1 MIKTRDERLM
11 LSNLTIKAKVITGFT
26 LAILLILVVG
36 SIGFIG
42 ITKLSENLSFI
53 VGPAWDTADG
63 AMEGTIGIEAEMLA
77 VERILQG
84 YHLDKGMKE
93 LKEGKDTAD
102 EAIERLINAGLVAAN
117 EIENVERVKQRYE
130 TSLEKLL
137 VKYQAFASIQYEFD
151 DNVESFVVLGEEM
164 EVIGDSA
171 IEDFEQNPNQTYTW
185 TGDIQQRWQ
194 AADGGMEANI
204 GLLWGL
210 YHIGRLINQR
220 EEYTTAKQQVSEAIV
235 FQQEA
240 STEMISTGRFDIPA
254 GSKWGNR
261 TYSQAYNEYFTQ
273 YKVLVMKL
281 VEATQDFHMIHEEY
295 GQVSQELL
303 SVLKVFVKS
312 GDAVVEDEVSVIGE
326 IQGNTE
332 TMMVVA
338 IIAGAIIAIIF
349 AMLLLRSILK
359 PLEEI
364 TGRLRDIARGD
375 GDLTR
380 RINMDSQDELGVL
393 AEEFDHFVGNI
404 HDLVTQVTHRCES
417 MNTSMKSMQSI
428 SEDTAQKVEDQQEQT
443 DLVATAITEMAAT
456 GKDVASNTEIAANA
470 ASEADS
476 FGQQAQSVV
485 SESIDTISSLS
496 GEIGQAVQVI
506 SSLET
511 DVGQIIGV
519 LDVIVGIAEQT
530 NLLALNAAI
539 EAARA
544 GEQGRGFAVVADEV
558 RGLAGRTQQSTE
570 EIQIMIDRLKE
581 SSHKAVEAMELSS
594 SRSEISVSQSEE
606 VRSSL
611 DQISVSVAKINEI
624 NQLVASAS
632 EEQSCVGEEMN
643 LNIQRIV
650 DVARHTTQGMQETS
664 ATCTQ
669 AQQHNEE
676 LMALVHRFKI

>member
-1 MIKTRDERLM
+1 MDVPQM
-11 LSNLTIKAKVITGFT
+11 LSTLTIKAKIITGFT
-26 LAILLILVVG
+26 LAILLILSVG
-36 SIGFIG
+36 SIGFMG

-84 YHLDKGMKE
+84 NHIDKGMQE
-93 LKEGKDTAD
+93 LNEGKTMAD
-102 EAIERLINAGLVAAN
+102 EAIARLISAGLMASA

-130 TSLEKLL
+130 SLLEKLL
-137 VKYQAFASIQYEFD
+137 VKYQDFARIKYQFD
-151 DNVESFVVLGEEM
+151 DNIESFVVLGAEM
-164 EVIGDSA
+164 QGIGANA
-171 IEDFEQNPNQTYTW
+171 IDDVEKNPNQAYTW
-185 TGDIQQRWQ
+185 AGDIQQRWQ
-194 AADGGMEANI
+194 AAGSGMEANI
-204 GLLWGL
+204 GLLWSL
-210 YHIGRLINQR
+210 FHISQLINQT
-220 EEYTTAKQQVSEAIV
+220 EEYTTAKQQITDAIAL
-235 FQQEA
+235 QEA
-240 STEMISTGRFDIPA
+240 ALAGMTSTGNFDLSA

-261 TYSQAYNEYFTQ
+261 TYSQAYSEYFKQ
-273 YKVLVMKL
+273 YKVLVMQL
-281 VEATQDFHMIHEEY
+281 VEATQSYHMVHEEY
-295 GQVSQELL
+295 GQISQELL
-303 SVLKVFVKS
+303 SVLKVFVQS
-312 GDAVVEDEVSVIGE
+312 GDTVIEAEVSGIAE
-326 IQGNTE
+326 IQASTE
-332 TMMVVA
+332 TMMMVA
-338 IIAGAIIAIIF
+338 IIIGAIIAIIF
-349 AMLLLRSILK
+349 AMLLLRSILR

-364 TGRLRDIARGD
+364 TVRLRDIARGD
-375 GDLTR
+375 GDLTK
-380 RINMDSQDELGVL
+380 RIKMDSQDELGVL
-393 AEEFDHFVGNI
+393 AEEFDYFVGNV
-404 HDLVTQVTHRCES
+404 HDLVTQVTQRCKS
-417 MNTSMKSMQSI
+417 MNTSMNSMQSI
-428 SEDTAQKVEDQQEQT
+428 SEDTAQKVADQQEQT

-456 GKDVASNTEIAANA
+456 GKDVASNTEIAANSA
-470 ASEADS
+470 AEADS
-476 FGQQAQSVV
+476 FGQKAQSVV
-485 SESIDTISSLS
+485 SESIETISSLS
-496 GEIGQAVQVI
+496 GEIEEAVQVI

-511 DVGQIIGV
+511 DVGQIISV

-570 EIQIMIDRLKE
+570 EIQIMIDRLKS
-581 SSHKAVEAMELSS
+581 SSHKAVEAMQLSS

-643 LNIQRIV
+643 INIQRIV
-650 DVARHTTQGMQETS
+650 DVAHHTTQGMKETS

-676 LMALVHRFKI
+676 LMALVNRFKI

>member
-1 MIKTRDERLM
+1 MDARLM

-26 LAILLILVVG
+26 FAILLILIVG

-42 ITKLSENLSFI
+42 ISKLSENLSFI

-84 YHLDKGMKE
+84 YHLDKGMEE
-93 LKEGKDTAD
+93 LQAGKATAD
-102 EAIERLINAGLVAAN
+102 EAIARLINAGLMAAD
-117 EIENVERVKQRYE
+117 EIENVERIKQRYE
-130 TSLEKLL
+130 TLLEKLL
-137 VKYQAFASIQYEFD
+137 VKYQDFARIKYQFD
-151 DNVESFVVLGEEM
+151 DHVESFVVLGKEM
-164 EVIGDSA
+164 GRVGDSA
-171 IEDFEQNPNQTYTW
+171 IEDFEQNPDQAFTW

-210 YHIGRLINQR
+210 YHIGRLINQS
-220 EEYTTAKQQVSEAIV
+220 EEYKTAKQQVSESLV
-235 FQQEA
+235 FQEEA
-240 STEMISTGRFDIPA
+240 STEMISTGRFDISA

-261 TYSQAYNEYFTQ
+261 TFTQAYNEYFKT
-273 YKVLVMKL
+273 YKVLVMQL
-281 VEATQDFHMIHEEY
+281 VEATQDFHMVHEEY

-303 SVLKVFVKS
+303 SALKVFVQS
-312 GDAVVEDEVSVIGE
+312 GAEIVEDEVSVIGE
-326 IQGNTE
+326 IQANTE
-332 TMMVVA
+332 TMMIIA
-338 IIAGAIIAIIF
+338 LIAGAMIAIIF
-349 AMLLLRSILK
+349 AMLLLSSILR
-359 PLEEI
+359 PLTEI
-364 TGRLRDIARGD
+364 TVRLRDIARGD
-375 GDLTR
+375 GDLTK
-380 RINMDSQDELGVL
+380 RINMNSQDELGVL

-417 MNTSMKSMQSI
+417 MNTSMKSMQTI
-428 SEDTAQKVEDQQEQT
+428 SEETAQKVEDQQEQT

-456 GKDVASNTEIAANA
+456 GKDVAGNTEIAANA

-496 GEIGQAVQVI
+496 GEIEQAVQVI

-511 DVGQIIGV
+511 DVGQIIKV

-570 EIQIMIDRLKE
+570 EIQIMIDRLKS
-581 SSHKAVEAMELSS
+581 SSHQAVEAMQLSS

-611 DQISVSVAKINEI
+611 DQISASVAKINEI

-643 LNIQRIV
+643 INIQRIV
-650 DVARHTTQGMQETS
+650 DVAHHTTQGMQETS

-669 AQQHNEE
+669 AQLHNEE
-676 LMALVHRFKI
+676 LMALVNRFKI

>member
-1 MIKTRDERLM
+1 MGARLM
-11 LSNLTIKAKVITGFT
+11 LSNLTIKAKIITGFT

-63 AMEGTIGIEAEMLA
+63 AMEGTIGLEAEMLA

-84 YHLDKGMKE
+84 YHLDKGMQE
-93 LKEGKDTAD
+93 LKEGKATAD
-102 EAIERLINAGLVAAN
+102 ESIERLISAGLMARD
-117 EIENVERVKQRYE
+117 EIENVKRVKQQYE
-130 TSLEKLL
+130 TLLEALL
-137 VKYQAFASIQYEFD
+137 VKYQDFARIKYQFND
-151 DNVESFVVLGEEM
+151 LVESFVVLGEEI
-164 EVIGDSA
+164 EAIGSSA
-171 IEDFEQNPNQTYTW
+171 IEGFEQSPNQAYTW
-185 TGDIQQRWQ
+185 AGDIEQRWQ

-204 GLLWGL
+204 GLLRGL
-210 YHIGRLINQR
+210 FHIGRLINQS
-220 EEYTTAKQQVSEAIV
+220 EEYETAKQQVSQAIV
-235 FQQEA
+235 FQEEA
-240 STEMISTGRFDIPA
+240 SAEMISSGRFDISA

-261 TYSQAYNEYFTQ
+261 TYLQAYNEYFKE
-273 YKVLVMKL
+273 YKTLVMQL
-281 VEATQDFHMIHEEY
+281 VEATQDFHMVHEQY
-295 GQVSQELL
+295 GQVSQALL
-303 SVLKVFVKS
+303 GVLKVFVQS
-312 GDAVVEDEVSVIGE
+312 GEAVVEDEVSAIGE
-326 IQGNTE
+326 IQDNTE

-338 IIAGAIIAIIF
+338 IIAGSIIAIVF
-349 AMLLLRSILK
+349 AMLLLRSILR

-364 TGRLRDIARGD
+364 TGRLSDIARGD
-375 GDLTR
+375 GDLTK
-380 RINMDSQDELGVL
+380 RINMHSQDEFGVL
-393 AEEFDHFVGNI
+393 AEEFDYFVGNI

-428 SEDTAQKVEDQQEQT
+428 SEDTAQKVADQQEQT

-456 GKDVASNTEIAANA
+456 GKDVASNTEVA
-470 ASEADS
+470 ASSAAEADS
-476 FGQQAQSVV
+476 FGQQAQAVV
-485 SESIDTISSLS
+485 SESIETISSLS
-496 GEIGQAVQVI
+496 GEIEQAVQVI
-506 SSLET
+506 SSVET
-511 DVGQIIGV
+511 DVGQIIKV

-570 EIQIMIDRLKE
+570 EIQIMIDRLKS
-581 SSHKAVEAMELSS
+581 SSHQAVEAMQLSS
-594 SRSEISVSQSEE
+594 ARSEISVSQGEE

-611 DQISVSVAKINEI
+611 DQISASVAKINEI

-632 EEQSCVGEEMN
+632 EQQSCVGEEMN
-643 LNIQRIV
+643 INIQRIV
-650 DVARHTTQGMQETS
+650 DVAHHTTKGMQETS